1 MFYLIKALI
10 GRSVVALDR
19 LYSYY
24 SSDGS
29 IQAGERVI
37 VSFGHSKETIAFVM
51 EKPIEIN
58 KTIQEYEEENGIK
71 LSKIIKKV
79 DDEPLLDSNLMKLAN
94 EMSIYYKADLIKVL
108 SAFLPP
114 SLKPKNSALK
124 KTQAKTIEYVFSLPF
139 DESKLNK
146 KQKTLYLKIKENED
160 GLRKNS
166 ITAKASL
173 ASLIELKACEIKE
186 IPVSRIP
193 ELEAKKYREVELTI
207 EQNNV
212 FNSVIESNNQVF
224 LLEGVTG
231 SGKTEVYLK
240 LIDYYLKQ
248 GKGVLMLLPEITL
261 TDHMADVFY
270 SHFKDT
276 ISVLNSSLSDGR
288 KYDEF
293 KRIATGE
300 TKVVLGTRSAI
311 FSPIKDLGIIII
323 DEEHSSSYKQDNV
336 PYYDAIEVAKMRAK
350 NENAKV
356 LLGSATP
363 RVIDKARASKNI
375 YQPLFMKNKFSQ
387 NQDHDLIMVD
397 MNDSNNLNLR
407 LSSFY
412 TTRLIK
418 EIQENLSRKEQTMIL
433 VNRRGYS
440 PLYMCRKCQHV
451 IRCPNC
457 KIPLNYHKKQRTLCC
472 HHCGYKLE
480 TYDLKCP
487 SCEGHDFL
495 ELGYG
500 TERAYEELKLLFPQ
514 SKIFRLDSD
523 VSNNDVRHEI
533 LQDFSLGESDI
544 LIGTQVISKGL
555 NFPNVTLAAILDAD
569 FSLRLPTYMA
579 NEETFDLISQFV
591 GRAGRALKKGR
602 ILIQTYSPDNK
613 VIQLAAKQDY
623 EGFYEYEMEERRKY
637 QYPPYTYLCMIT
649 IKAIDQKNCCS
660 IADNVAKYLKDNV
673 KNSRVNIYGPSIPYI
688 PYQNGRYYRNILL
701 KYKSYEEISPL
712 LDGLKVFR
720 LSIKDAEILINI
732 DPGRESL

>member
-1 MFYLIKALI
+1 MFYLIKVLI
-10 GRSVVALDR
+10 GRSVLALDR
-19 LYSYY
+19 LFSYY
-24 SSDGS
+24 SLDGS

-37 VSFGHSKETIAFVM
+37 VSFGNSKETIAFVM
-51 EKPIEIN
+51 ENPIEIN
-58 KTIQEYEEENGIK
+58 KTIQEYENENGIK

-124 KTQAKTIEYVFSLPF
+124 KTQAKTLDYVFSLPF

-160 GLRKNS
+160 GLRKSS

-276 ISVLNSSLSDGR
+276 ISILNSSLSDGR

-397 MNDSNNLNLR
+397 MNDSSNLNLR

-523 VSNNDVRHEI
+523 VSSNDVRHEI